1 MKFLKFLFNKFIFVT
16 LAILAQLAVSVLL
29 AIGLM
34 DYWIFWVVSA
44 VVSVTTFLRVN
55 MRDINPAQQ
64 ILWVSVML
72 LLPVVGL
79 VLYVMIGDAKWTKKQ
94 RAFIDFVA
102 SKQVPSAKV
111 DGEMPKKYQ
120 GQINYLVNRT
130 GTDYYFSPD
139 GKYSVPQAK

>member
-29 AIGLM
+29 VVGLM
-34 DYWIFWVVSA
+34 DYWIFLVVSA

-102 SKQVPSAKV
+102 SKQGNGRRNPHNKFSA
-111 DGEMPKKYQ
+111 
-120 GQINYLVNRT
+120 NL
-130 GTDYYFSPD
+130 
-139 GKYSVPQAK
+139 KYSAFPFVASPRFVTFAEDS